1 MEDNIIK
8 EVKKSRS
15 YNQLYNLPIKF
26 FSKYLNKNKFEL
38 ISTVNILILNS
49 TCNGFGD
56 IVFAF
61 KLKRYL
67 EEWYGSSVNVKIA
80 TNNYSGFSDL
90 LTEDEL
96 DTIIPLKKKPVK
108 TPIKGMRGLYTVTN
122 KRGSST
128 ECNKFN
134 KFEKND
140 ELENFD
146 LYLIAPITADFT
158 PDFKEIHTLVKSSN
172 RFNTVFL
179 TEYNMPLHKDILFN
193 VGVGKKRDGLFLVER
208 PSSRPPLIPRLDYPY
223 SVIYIARN
231 DANLENCY
239 EGYLELLT
247 SKIKIDRLDVVAPP
261 WLSYY
266 ISDNIKY
273 LIDVINP
280 HYSTI
285 KKTIHSFNPP
295 TNIVEE
301 VLLKN
306 GNGKGELVFRFD
318 ILPLKFDDMTSL
330 YYYSLPIMLLTG
342 DQSFSDGLSIRKDD
356 SLIFYQG
363 LPWKQ
368 DFYVNM
374 AKEIPNKFFKSY
386 KTACG
391 NAKALKYKPNLIN
404 FAKKNDFRTKA
415 KRKMD
420 ALIMSVGYKS
430 PFYTAFK
437 ETTLKSKN
445 LKTLKKKLGL

>member
-15 YNQLYNLPIKF
+15 YNQLYNLPLNLF
-26 FSKYLNKNKFEL
+26 FKEAQQGITF
-38 ISTVNILILNS
+38 STFVNILILNS

-80 TNNYSGFSDL
+80 TNNYNGFVSILREQEKSD
-90 LTEDEL
+90 
-96 DTIIPLKKKPVK
+96 IIPLNL
-108 TPIKGMRGLYTVTN
+108 KGRYKN
-122 KRGSST
+122 IQCK
-128 ECNKFN
+128 KFN
-134 KFEKND
+134 SFVQD
-140 ELENFD
+140 PSLENFD
-146 LYLIAPITADFT
+146 LYLVAPITADYK
-158 PDFKEIHTLVKSSN
+158 PDFKEIHSLIKSSN
-172 RFNTVFL
+172 RFNTAFL
-179 TEYNMPLHKDILFN
+179 SEYNMPIYKDMLFN
-193 VGVGKKRDGLFLVER
+193 VGVGKKRDGLFLIEK
-208 PSSRPPLIPRLDYPY
+208 PSTPPPLIPKLDYPY
-223 SVIYIARN
+223 SIIYIAEN
-231 DANLENCY
+231 DNSLENCY

-261 WLSYY
+261 WLRSYVEKD
-266 ISDNIKY
+266 IP
-273 LIDVINP
+273 LDVVDE
-280 HYSTI
+280 HYSVI
-285 KKTIHSFNPP
+285 RAIYKDNNK
-295 TNIVEE
+295 NIVE
-301 VLLKN
+301 KN
-306 GNGKGELVFRFD
+306 IIKDGNGKGELVFRFD

-391 NAKALKYKPNLIN
+391 NAKALKYKPNLTN

-437 ETTLKSKN
+437 ETTLKSRN